1 MGRYSYLE
9 ELYCP
14 RCARTYDPGLPQ
26 NLCECGSPLLA
37 RYDLTAAAGQLSRSA
52 FSQRPADMRRY
63 HELLPIGAPEHA
75 VSLGER
81 MTPLLPLPRVGAAIG
96 VPGLLMKDESSL
108 PTGTFKARGAAVG
121 VSRAREL
128 GIDGIVMPTNGN
140 AGAAWAAYSAR
151 AGLRALVFMPVA
163 APQVTKDECAT
174 LGASLLLVDGL
185 IDDAGAIVGRLAR
198 QSEWFDASTL
208 KEPYRIEGKKT
219 MGLEL
224 AEQLDWEVPDV
235 LVYPAGGGVGLIG
248 IHKGLLEL
256 QQLGLIDAELPRM
269 VVVQSTGCAP
279 LVRAWEQRA
288 EASER
293 WSGASTV
300 AFGINVPKAL
310 GDFLVLRAIY
320 DTGGCA
326 VAVSDDELLADVEFV
341 AQREGQLFCPE
352 GAATVSAVRKLV
364 ESGWIDAGER
374 VVVIN
379 TGSGLKY
386 PEVIA
391 SDAPVVTE
399 DDIFTPHGG
408 HHSLVALRDS

>member
-1 MGRYSYLE
+1 MGRYSYLD

-14 RCARTYDPGLPQ
+14 RCDRTYDAGLPQ

-37 RYDLTAAAGQLSRSA
+37 RYDLAAAAGQLSRSDFA
-52 FSQRPADMRRY
+52 QRPADLARY

-81 MTPLLPLPRVGAAIG
+81 TTPLLPLPRVGAALG

-108 PTGTFKARGAAVG
+108 PTGTFKARGAAIG

-128 GIDGIVMPTNGN
+128 GIDGVVMPTNGN

-151 AGLRALVFMPVA
+151 AGIRALVFMPIA
-163 APQVTKDECAT
+163 APEVPKAECVT

-185 IDDAGAIVGRLAR
+185 IDDAGAIVRRLA
-198 QSEWFDASTL
+198 QETEWFDASTL

-219 MGLEL
+219 IGLEL
-224 AEQLDWEVPDV
+224 AEQLDWQVPDV

-248 IHKGLLEL
+248 IHKGLREL

-288 EASER
+288 EQSER
-293 WSGASTV
+293 WSDASTV

-310 GDFLVLRAIY
+310 GDFLVLRALY
-320 DTGGCA
+320 ETDGCA
-326 VAVSDDELLADVEFV
+326 VAVSDDELLADVELV
-341 AQREGQLFCPE
+341 ARLEGQLICPE
-352 GAATVSAVRKLV
+352 GAATVSAVRRLAQ
-364 ESGWIDAGER
+364 SGWIEPGER

-386 PEVIA
+386 PQSIA
-391 SDAPVVTE
+391 SDPPVVTE
-399 DDIFTPHGG
+399 DDIFTHD
-408 HHSLVALRDS
+408 LVALRAT

>member
-14 RCARTYDPGLPQ
+14 RCERVYDAAVPQ
-26 NLCECGSPLLA
+26 NLCECGTPLLA
-37 RYDLTAAAGQLSRSA
+37 RYDLAAAAGELSRAA
-52 FSQRPADMRRY
+52 FAQRPADLRRY
-63 HELLPIGAPEHA
+63 HELLPIGAPENA
-75 VSLGER
+75 VTLGER
-81 MTPLLPLPRVGAAIG
+81 TTPLLPLPRVGSELGI
-96 VPGLLMKDESSL
+96 PGLLMKDESSL

-128 GIDGIVMPTNGN
+128 GIAGIVMPTNGN
-140 AGAAWAAYSAR
+140 AGAAWAAYAAR
-151 AGLRALVFMPVA
+151 AGLRALVFMPIA
-163 APQVTKDECAT
+163 APQVAKDECAT
-174 LGASLLLVDGL
+174 MGASLLLVDGL
-185 IDDAGAIVGRLAR
+185 IDDAGAIVGRLAQ

-219 MGLEL
+219 IGLEL
-224 AEQLDWEVPDV
+224 AEQLDWKLPDV
-235 LVYPAGGGVGLIG
+235 IVYPAGGGVGLIG

-256 QQLGLIDAELPRM
+256 RQLGLVDAKLPRM
-269 VVVQSTGCAP
+269 VVVQAAGCAP

-288 EASER
+288 NVSER
-293 WSGASTV
+293 WDGASTV

-320 DTGGCA
+320 ETGGCA
-326 VAVSDDELLADVEFV
+326 VAVEDDELLADVKLV
-341 AQREGQLFCPE
+341 AQAEGHLICPE
-352 GAATVSAVRKLV
+352 GAATVSAARKLA
-364 ESGWIDAGER
+364 ETGWIEPGET

-399 DDIFTPHGG
+399 DDIFAPGG
-408 HHSLVALRDS
+408 HRGLVALR